1 MTSSPDIWAG
11 GYVDVTLAAL
21 ADSANI
27 SQEGKLNILGEFNQI
42 YATSLPAQHSAM
54 SLVLRL
60 EAGPVEYGQEKHVEI
75 RLVDADGNSV
85 LNVGT
90 AKVPVPNAGPGK
102 RARIITVLNIQN
114 TVLESFGDYAFVVLV
129 NGDEKATVPLELV
142 QIDAAEK
149 EGSTDAQRAT

>member
-1 MTSSPDIWAG
+1 M
-11 GYVDVTLAAL
+11 DVTLAAL

-42 YATSLPAQHSAM
+42 YASSLPVQHSAM

-60 EAGPVEYGQEKHVEI
+60 EAGPVEYGQEKHIEI

-85 LNVGT
+85 LDVGT
-90 AKVPVPNAGPGK
+90 ATVSVPNAGPGK
-102 RARIITVLNIQN
+102 RARLVTVLNIQN
-114 TVLESFGDYAFVVLV
+114 TLLEGYGDYAFVVLV

-142 QIDAAEK
+142 PLEMAGK
-149 EGSTDAQRAT
+149 REGTDE